1 MNIENIKKIKNLNDY
16 KRVPICKEIYSDFI
30 TPIEAM
36 RILKSKS
43 VNAFLLESVE
53 DRKVWGRYTFLC
65 YEPILEINANKWNI
79 NIKDK
84 NGLKTIKGNP
94 KDIIRKILKEYKTP
108 KIDDMPTFTGGL
120 AGYFSYDY
128 IRYNEKKLDF
138 EEYDNKFYDLNLSL
152 FNDVIIFDNFK
163 QKIILISG
171 IEISKLDSQYDKAL
185 EKLDS
190 IEKLLKTE
198 SKKYKNSFEKF
209 SFKSEA
215 KHFFSKEKYC
225 DMVEKAKKYIYE
237 GDIFQVVLSNPIY
250 AKAEGNL
257 FDVYRVLRTIN
268 PSPYMFYFSMGD
280 IEIAGSS
287 PETLVKL
294 ENDKLHTYPLAGSR
308 PRGKTLEED
317 LQFEKELL
325 TDKKELAEHN
335 MLVDLGRNDIG
346 KISKIGSVNVEKYK
360 FVEKYSHIM
369 HIGSTV
375 SGIIRDDKDALD
387 VLDSILPAGTLS
399 GAPKIRACEI
409 INELEGICRGIYG
422 GAIGYIDFSGNM
434 DTCIGIRLIYKKE
447 DEICIRAGAGI
458 VYDSVG
464 EKEYIECINKA
475 AAVLKAAQ
483 MAEMEL

>member
-65 YEPILEINANKWNI
+65 YEPILEINASKWNI

-171 IEISKLDSQYDKAL
+171 IEISKLDSPYDKAL
-185 EKLDS
+185 AQVDS
-190 IEKLLKTE
+190 IE
-198 SKKYKNSFEKF
+198 
-209 SFKSEA
+209 
-215 KHFFSKEKYC
+215 
-225 DMVEKAKKYIYE
+225 
-237 GDIFQVVLSNPIY
+237 
-250 AKAEGNL
+250 
-257 FDVYRVLRTIN
+257 
-268 PSPYMFYFSMGD
+268 
-280 IEIAGSS
+280 
-287 PETLVKL
+287 
-294 ENDKLHTYPLAGSR
+294 
-308 PRGKTLEED
+308 
-317 LQFEKELL
+317 
-325 TDKKELAEHN
+325 
-335 MLVDLGRNDIG
+335 
-346 KISKIGSVNVEKYK
+346 
-360 FVEKYSHIM
+360 
-369 HIGSTV
+369 
-375 SGIIRDDKDALD
+375 
-387 VLDSILPAGTLS
+387 
-399 GAPKIRACEI
+399 
-409 INELEGICRGIYG
+409 
-422 GAIGYIDFSGNM
+422 
-434 DTCIGIRLIYKKE
+434 
-447 DEICIRAGAGI
+447 
-458 VYDSVG
+458 
-464 EKEYIECINKA
+464 
-475 AAVLKAAQ
+475 
-483 MAEMEL
+483 

>member
-1 MNIENIKKIKNLNDY
+1 M
-16 KRVPICKEIYSDFI
+16 
-30 TPIEAM
+30 
-36 RILKSKS
+36 
-43 VNAFLLESVE
+43 
-53 DRKVWGRYTFLC
+53 
-65 YEPILEINANKWNI
+65 
-79 NIKDK
+79 
-84 NGLKTIKGNP
+84 
-94 KDIIRKILKEYKTP
+94 
-108 KIDDMPTFTGGL
+108 
-120 AGYFSYDY
+120 
-128 IRYNEKKLDF
+128 
-138 EEYDNKFYDLNLSL
+138 SL

-185 EKLDS
+185 EKLELK
-190 IEKLLKTE
+190 EKLFNKKI
-198 SKKYKNSFEKF
+198 KKYKNSFKKF

-317 LQFEKELL
+317 LKLEKELL

-369 HIGSTV
+369 HIASTV

-422 GAIGYIDFSGNM
+422 GAIGYIDFSRNM

-475 AAVLKAAQ
+475 AAVLKAAK
-483 MAEMEL
+483 MVEMEL